1 MWGGLESIVGWIGE
15 YCGVEWRVLWGGV
28 ESIVGWGGVC
38 VTPVLVRTQK
48 LIIMIINCRKV
59 IGIKHLTVFESEKRK
74 SSFLIRFRSVIW
86 LLF

>member
-1 MWGGLESIVGWIGE
+1 MGWIGE

-48 LIIMIINCRKV
+48 LIIMIINCRTV

-74 SSFLIRFRSVIW
+74 SSFLIRFRLVIW